1 MRAFSKLSLLF
12 SAILTI
18 SGCATGV
25 SYQKFKAENAPIKT
39 IAILSVSNPVKYQIM
54 NYGTPTMAFGAVGG
68 AVTGTKAASATEK
81 FNEAIKTTHFNF
93 SKEMMT
99 RLTRYLREQGYNVV
113 AVGVKRESPLK
124 LIEDYSKV
132 STAGADAILDVGIR
146 SVGYATVNMMD
157 RDFRPHVQ
165 MDFRLV
171 SAGSKSVIYSEQVLF
186 GYHNPF
192 MSATELPA
200 DKQFYFKDF
209 DALMGDKNQALQGL
223 TEGVNSVA
231 RHVAGRLKN

>member
-1 MRAFSKLSLLF
+1 MQVFSKLSLLF

-25 SYQKFKAENAPIKT
+25 SYQEFKTGKAPIKT

-54 NYGTPTMAFGAVGG
+54 NYGSPTVAFGAIGG
-68 AVTGTKAASATEK
+68 AVAGAKAASATEK
-81 FNEAIKTTHFNF
+81 FNEAIKTTHFDF

-157 RDFRPHVQ
+157 RDFWPHVQ
-165 MDFRLV
+165 MDLRLV

-200 DKQFYFKDF
+200 DKQYYFQDF
-209 DALMGDKNQALQGL
+209 DALMTEKEKAMHGL
-223 TEGVNSVA
+223 KEGANSVA
-231 RHVAGRLKN
+231 RHVASRLKL